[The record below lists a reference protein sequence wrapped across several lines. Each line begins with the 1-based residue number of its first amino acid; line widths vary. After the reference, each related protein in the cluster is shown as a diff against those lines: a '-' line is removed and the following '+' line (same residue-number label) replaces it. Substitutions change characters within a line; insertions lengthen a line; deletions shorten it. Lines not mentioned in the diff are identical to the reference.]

1 MFAVRRGASLSLVR
15 RVRGV
20 TPAVAGSRR
29 DLRLSRPAGSS
40 EDIVWP
46 WPWWEKP
53 LPSQVTEKK
62 IEWTPVLVITN
73 ISVRTGYQRAETKIS
88 WWRTECDG

>member
-1 MFAVRRGASLSLVR
+1 MLAVIRGLGIASRVRVLSLPGRREFRLNSPVR
-15 RVRGV
+15 
-20 TPAVAGSRR
+20 
-29 DLRLSRPAGSS
+29 S
-40 EDIVWP
+40 EDSLWP

-73 ISVRTGYQRAETKIS
+73 INFTTGYQRAETRLS